1 MTLLLSML
9 PVYLAGNFHCIGM
22 CGPLVMTISSHPY
35 RMLYFFGRAL
45 SFSLLGLTS
54 ATFGMALETGLKKA
68 GVPAAM
74 SFLFGFL
81 MLFFTLGTF
90 LTDSSYLPRPIAL
103 RLALISKTLSSFLL
117 RGSPAGTF
125 YFGFFTPLLPCGQ
138 TLVVFSA
145 IALFGDP
152 LSGLLNGFLFALITS
167 PSLFIAMKV
176 PEIFKSRKRSL
187 SLLLPLA
194 ATPAA
199 LLAFLRGFAEIGWID
214 HLSISL
220 PFHMHLVIY

>member
-1 MTLLLSML
+1 MALLLSML
-9 PVYLAGNFHCIGM
+9 PVYLAGNLHCIGM

-54 ATFGMALETGLKKA
+54 ATFGMALEISLKNA
-68 GVPAAM
+68 GIPALA

-81 MLFFTLGTF
+81 MLFFTC
-90 LTDSSYLPRPIAL
+90 A
-103 RLALISKTLSSFLL
+103 ALISEASLMPSALAKRLAKASGVLASFLL

-138 TLVVFSA
+138 TLLVFSA

-152 LSGLLNGFLFALITS
+152 LAGLVNGFLFALLTS
-167 PSLFIAMKV
+167 PSLFLAMKV
-176 PEIFKSRKRSL
+176 PALLRADKKKL
-187 SLLLPLA
+187 NYLLPLA
-194 ATPAA
+194 AAPAA
-199 LLAFLRGFAEIGWID
+199 LLAILRGSAEMGWINHMALELPLGI
-214 HLSISL
+214 HLAL
-220 PFHMHLVIY
+220 Y

>member
-9 PVYLAGNFHCIGM
+9 PVYLAGNLHCIGM

-54 ATFGMALETGLKKA
+54 ATFGMALEISLKKA
-68 GVPAAM
+68 GIPALA

-81 MLFFTLGTF
+81 MLFFTFATLF
-90 LTDSSYLPRPIAL
+90 SEASLMPKAL
-103 RLALISKTLSSFLL
+103 ARKLAKASGVLSTFLL

-138 TLVVFSA
+138 TLLVFSA
-145 IALFGDP
+145 IALYGDP
-152 LSGLLNGFLFALITS
+152 LAGLVNGFLFALLTS
-167 PSLFIAMKV
+167 PSLFLAMKV
-176 PEIFKSRKRSL
+176 PALFKADKTKL
-187 SLLLPLA
+187 NYLLPLA
-194 ATPAA
+194 AAPAA
-199 LLAFLRGFAEIGWID
+199 LLAILRGSAEMGWID
-214 HLSISL
+214 HLAVTMPYDVHFVL
-220 PFHMHLVIY
+220 Y